1 MRELLVFIK
10 YNFKRFF
17 RKKSNILSYLVVPI
31 AISVFLVS
39 QGNGAGSGRLKIG
52 IENKDGGKLSQNLI
66 DNLKTEEKIS
76 VITVKAEDIKKDI
89 IKENIDLA
97 ITIPE
102 DFTEAMYKGEDSKI
116 ELITLKG
123 EETTA
128 FIGSSIN
135 LYINNLKDIY
145 KASKGNRE
153 VFNKIYSNYKA
164 NGFKFEKEILKDE
177 SNAKKASATL
187 LGFFLMFMF
196 ICSSATSRF
205 ILKDKIDK
213 TYHRICMTKVDR
225 KKYILGNIL
234 SNFFIL
240 MIQSTLGFLIIQ
252 KGLKF
257 NTQAYFIDILIVLW
271 SFALCSVSLSMVII
285 TFAKSTNS
293 VTVLNSLIVT
303 PTCMLGGCF
312 WPRELMG
319 DTLKKISNFIP
330 QTWAVDALNKA
341 IEGESIKTFYI
352 NILILIGFS
361 AIFFLLAL
369 YKSNLENNT
378 KNFI

>member
-1 MRELLVFIK
+1 MNLEIVLVDFI
-10 YNFKRFF
+10 
-17 RKKSNILSYLVVPI
+17 
-31 AISVFLVS
+31 
-39 QGNGAGSGRLKIG
+39 
-52 IENKDGGKLSQNLI
+52 
-66 DNLKTEEKIS
+66 
-76 VITVKAEDIKKDI
+76 
-89 IKENIDLA
+89 
-97 ITIPE
+97 
-102 DFTEAMYKGEDSKI
+102 
-116 ELITLKG
+116 ITLYAIFVKFKSGTYNSTLFLCALILYVILKLLYYVNNKG
-123 EETTA
+123 
-128 FIGSSIN
+128 IN
-135 LYINNLKDIY
+135 K
-145 KASKGNRE
+145 
-153 VFNKIYSNYKA
+153 KILKA

-330 QTWAVDALNKA
+330 QTWAVDALNKV

-369 YKSNLENNT
+369 YKSNLENST